1 MQYNM
6 PANSAM
12 FVRVSKKAIKK
23 DYVIQ
28 ISMHN
33 FEDFKSNQ
41 ALYLSTVCKKTTF
54 AELQQY
60 LLTLCKRYNYANYYI
75 VNAHKVVTLLSQT

>member
-1 MQYNM
+1 MQYKM

-12 FVRVSKKAIKK
+12 FVRVSKKVIKK

-75 VNAHKVVTLLSQT
+75 VNAHKVVALLPQT

>member
-12 FVRVSKKAIKK
+12 FVRVSKKVIKK

-75 VNAHKVVTLLSQT
+75 VNAHKVVALLPQT

>member
-1 MQYNM
+1 MQYKM
-6 PANSAM
+6 PANSTM

-33 FEDFKSNQ
+33 FENFKSNQ

-60 LLTLCKRYNYANYYI
+60 LLSLCKRYNYANYYI
-75 VNAHKVVTLLSQT
+75 VNAHKVVTLLPQI

>member
-6 PANSAM
+6 PANSTM

-33 FEDFKSNQ
+33 FENFKSNQ
-41 ALYLSTVCKKTTF
+41 ALYLSTVCKKTTI

-60 LLTLCKRYNYANYYI
+60 LLSLCKRYNYANYY
-75 VNAHKVVTLLSQT
+75 VVKPQQAVALLQQN

>member
-12 FVRVSKKAIKK
+12 FVRVSKKVIKK